1 MLALPWQPISRCCQ
15 NCRITQL
22 KRPLGP
28 HPLHLLN
35 AHIAAIFS
43 LLLLS
48 SKCAEAAPLFIVNI
62 LNFIRREVSHQQ
74 QFLSLMKI
82 IPYILYFHHY
92 SIIIIMMFV
101 FALFFQLELTV
112 HLQKGAVGTEA
123 ASSSITQINKVGHT
137 LIL

>member
-1 MLALPWQPISRCCQ
+1 MLALAWQAISRCCQ

-48 SKCAEAAPLFIVNI
+48 SKCAEGSFIYCVHFK
-62 LNFIRREVSHQQ
+62 LHQEGSLPPTTVSFTHENNTIYHI
-74 QFLSLMKI
+74 FTI
-82 IPYILYFHHY
+82 I
-92 SIIIIMMFV
+92 
-101 FALFFQLELTV
+101 QL
-112 HLQKGAVGTEA
+112 
-123 ASSSITQINKVGHT
+123 
-137 LIL
+137 